1 MGKKARRGIEPEK
14 IQEVI
19 QNASSEQKSEII
31 DELIKKEDMKLLI
44 DEDAVNKANISKAE
58 DIIYKKYKDA
68 GQDDKTAEDY
78 AKVQALML
86 AGIAEAEEREIE
98 EVTADYA
105 PSMENIKDMPI
116 QTAKAEVLCPKILK
130 KD

>member
-1 MGKKARRGIEPEK
+1 LGKKARRGIEPEK

-116 QTAKAEVLCPKILK
+116 QTAQAEVLCPKILK